1 LPETQ
6 DNPINLK
13 MHPILISGTQ
23 IRGALTVLMMLALSS
38 CARGP
43 IASVED
49 RSVDA
54 ASTDSGQTMPSN
66 DDANGETSTPFI
78 DRTYQVEQAE
88 RYSQLAKNLNEPGNS
103 INATLS
109 AAEYYIQADD
119 AERAMQTIAQLQF
132 ATLNDA
138 QRARYEI
145 IVAYG
150 DYSRS
155 QYQGALDRL
164 YALLGVLG
172 TQETNQQRVDALLL
186 SSLCHQALNE
196 YDLAVTNLIE
206 RESLLVGAARADTS
220 RYIWKVIGDL
230 STEQRQTV
238 INGSSNAVV
247 RNRFE
252 QSLLGLVGSDL
263 TTDNR
268 NALSSSASRQ
278 MQFDQWRD
286 QADRNALIADQSQW
300 TARSAKNIA
309 ILLPLTS
316 RYNKAAQALLDGIEY
331 QHSLNASNY
340 QPNIS
345 VYDIGENP
353 FQVSQYYAAAR
364 QAGADLIIGP
374 LGKEQ
379 ANELVTSSR
388 GFSTIPTIL
397 LGGDQTL
404 SQNMARL
411 TMSPEHQG
419 RIVSERAFSRGFV
432 NAALLVSSDSTGT
445 RTAQAFSKHWLEN
458 GGKMSKT
465 ITYSPLQFDHST
477 ELKQLFEI
485 NKSEFRMST
494 LSRTL
499 GFKPEF
505 AAYRR
510 HDIDFIFMIS
520 DNETGR
526 ILRPQITFFSG
537 ERVPV
542 LSSSPIYNGIQD
554 PINNV
559 DLDRTSFPVM
569 PWVLLSNDVAPYAGQ
584 LNMLY
589 AMGSDAYRVAAEF
602 NEMRNQSNK
611 VIAGNMGVL
620 SVETSGEV
628 QFQPI
633 WANFKDGTAESENE
647 LVPLEHAPEDWM
659 NSGGQPN
666 GQHGTKSYDESNWDR
681 RQSRRKPGS

>member
-6 DNPINLK
+6 DNLINLK

-23 IRGALTVLMMLALSS
+23 IRSALTVLMVLALSS

-54 ASTDSGQTMPSN
+54 SVQTIPSN
-66 DDANGETSTPFI
+66 DDADEETSTPLI
-78 DRTYQVEQAE
+78 DRTYQLEEAE
-88 RYSQLAKNLNEPGNS
+88 RYSQLANNPNEPSNS

-109 AAEYYIQADD
+109 ASEYYIQADD
-119 AERAMQTIAQLQF
+119 AARAMQTIAQLQF

-138 QRARYEI
+138 QRARYQI
-145 IVAYG
+145 ILAYG

-164 YALLGVLG
+164 YALLGMLG
-172 TQETNQQRVDALLL
+172 TLETNQQRVDALLL

-206 RESLLVGAARADTS
+206 RESLLFGAARAETS

-238 INGSSNAVV
+238 INESSNAVV

-263 TTDNR
+263 TSHNR
-268 NALSSSASRQ
+268 NVVASPVSRQ

-286 QADRNALIADQSQW
+286 QSDRSPVIVDQSQW
-300 TARSAKNIA
+300 TARSANKIA

-331 QHSLNASNY
+331 QHSLNLSNY
-340 QPNIS
+340 QPQIS
-345 VYDIGENP
+345 VYDIGEDSL
-353 FQVSQYYAAAR
+353 QVSQYYSAAR

-374 LGKEQ
+374 LGKEH
-379 ANELVTSSR
+379 ANQLVASSR
-388 GFSTIPTIL
+388 GLNTIPTIL
-397 LGGDQTL
+397 LGGDEAL
-404 SQNMARL
+404 DQNMVRL
-411 TMSPEHQG
+411 TMSPEQQG

-445 RTAQAFSKHWLEN
+445 RTAQAFSKHWLAN
-458 GGKMSKT
+458 GGKLSKT

-485 NKSEFRMST
+485 NKSEFRMSK

-505 AAYRR
+505 SAYRR
-510 HDIDFIFMIS
+510 HDVDFIFMIS

-584 LNMLY
+584 LNMLF
-589 AMGSDAYRVAAEF
+589 AMGSDSYRLAAEF
-602 NEMRNQSNK
+602 DKMRNQSNK
-611 VIAGNMGVL
+611 AIAGNMGVL

-633 WANFKDGTAESENE
+633 WASFKDGAAESENE
-647 LVPLEHAPEDWM
+647 LVPLEPVPQSWT
-659 NSGGQPN
+659 NSGAQPN
-666 GQHGTKSYDESNWDR
+666 SQHGTKRYDESNWDH